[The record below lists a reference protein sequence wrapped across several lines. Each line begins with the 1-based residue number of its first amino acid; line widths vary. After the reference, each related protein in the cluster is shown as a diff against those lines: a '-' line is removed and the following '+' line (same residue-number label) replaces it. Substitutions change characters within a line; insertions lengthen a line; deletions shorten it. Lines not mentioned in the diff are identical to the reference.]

1 MKRLYL
7 ASLLGLMAITGP
19 ADARAAGPKA
29 NAAPCFVQVSV
40 HVASRGSAV
49 INEVAIA
56 SLPGDPRTEVD
67 VDGDGLT
74 LTHYCDGS
82 KR

>member
-7 ASLLGLMAITGP
+7 AFLLGLMA
-19 ADARAAGPKA
+19 
-29 NAAPCFVQVSV
+29 
-40 HVASRGSAV
+40 

-56 SLPGDPRTEVD
+56 SLPGDPRPEID